1 MTLFA
6 DTTGVDCYVSD
17 VDDLL
22 IESACRARNF
32 KKAETEMSEHTVY
45 LLGFL
50 GLGLAYLAAF
60 FCVPAGVRRV
70 MKYIA
75 VCLFVVGATFTV
87 YGLQP

>member
-1 MTLFA
+1 MT
-6 DTTGVDCYVSD
+6 YPSK
-17 VDDLL
+17 
-22 IESACRARNF
+22 SAFRARNF
-32 KKAETEMSEHTVY
+32 KKEETKMSEHTLY

-50 GLGLAYLAAF
+50 GLALAYLAAF

-75 VCLFVVGATFTV
+75 ACLFVVGATFTV